1 MYLRPFVVSLS
12 NHERGCDYR
21 PLKGSIGSRS
31 NANQGNDFLTHLKML
46 RTQTEKNDDRR
57 VIGLISD
64 THGLI
69 RPEALEALQGVE
81 LIIHAGDIGKREVI
95 DALQDIAPV
104 LAIKGNN
111 DIGSWAHRFPETKLV
126 KSGNTRLFVI
136 HNVNEL
142 ECDPVARR
150 YQVVVSGHSH
160 KPSVSTRDGVL
171 FVNPGS
177 AGPRRFKLPIAVG
190 KLFIEDNQVNAA
202 IIELPV

>member
-1 MYLRPFVVSLS
+1 
-12 NHERGCDYR
+12 
-21 PLKGSIGSRS
+21 
-31 NANQGNDFLTHLKML
+31 ML
-46 RTQTEKNDDRR
+46 RRQTEKNDDRH

-69 RPEALEALQGVE
+69 RPEALEVLQGVD

-111 DIGSWAHRFPETKLV
+111 DIGGWAHRFPETKLT
-126 KSGNTRLFVI
+126 KLGNTRLFVI

-142 ECDPVARR
+142 ACDPVARR

-177 AGPRRFKLPIAVG
+177 AGPRRFKLPIAVA